1 MAAHNDN
8 GGQSVI
14 KLYKKEQDGK
24 LLYVEYW
31 HEEGQVVEHVGTV
44 GTRGT
49 TSRIDFPGIYSSE
62 DEFRRDFMDKYHAK
76 GYQAPWEDDG
86 YMLIVQ
92 YPMKSMAG
100 SKRDQWLKDKASE
113 ALQNELGWLG
123 LGDVDGYDMGKTA
136 SPVPQYALNIYCFV
150 IDEEL
155 GIQAV
160 KRVLRESRLDYTQ
173 IKIASRRLEGDGD
186 YILKYSAKKNELEFY
201 I

>member
-1 MAAHNDN
+1 M
-8 GGQSVI
+8 I

-24 LLYVEYW
+24 LLYAEYW
-31 HEEGQVVEHVGTV
+31 LEESQVVEHTGTV
-44 GTRGT
+44 GTHGT
-49 TSRIDFPGIYSSE
+49 TSRIEFPGAFSNE
-62 DEFRRDFMDKYHAK
+62 DEFRRDFMDRYHAE

-100 SKRDQWLKDKASE
+100 SKRDLWLKDKASE
-113 ALQNELGWLG
+113 ALQNELGWRG

-136 SPVPQYALNIYCFV
+136 NPVTQYALNIYCFV
-150 IDEEL
+150 IDEDL

-160 KRVLRESRLDYTQ
+160 KRVLRDSRLDYTQ

-186 YILKYSAKKNELEFY
+186 YILKYSAKKNDLEFY